1 MADKYYW
8 QCYLQRP
15 TVEDVQEF
23 ILYQGELLHRKYMED
38 IECVS
43 DERKMEVSFEEVTE
57 DPVTALSRVFKALG
71 WGEDFERFRPVVQA
85 YARSLGDFKM
95 NEHTELGEDAKA
107 VVRERWKAW
116 FDDLGY
122 TR

>member
-1 MADKYYW
+1 
-8 QCYLQRP
+8 
-15 TVEDVQEF
+15 VEDVQEF
-23 ILYQGELLHRKYMED
+23 ILYQGELLHRRYMED
-38 IECVS
+38 IEAVS

-57 DPVTALSRVFKALG
+57 DPVTALSQVFKALG
-71 WGEDFERFRPVVQA
+71 WGEDFERFRPVVEA

>member
-23 ILYQGELLHRKYMED
+23 ILYQGELLHRRYTEA

-71 WGEDFERFRPVVQA
+71 WGEDFERFRPVVEA